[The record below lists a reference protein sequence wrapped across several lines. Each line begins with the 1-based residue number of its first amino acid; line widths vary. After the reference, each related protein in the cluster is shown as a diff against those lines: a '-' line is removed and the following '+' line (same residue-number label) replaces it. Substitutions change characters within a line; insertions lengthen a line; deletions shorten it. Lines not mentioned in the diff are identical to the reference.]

1 MKRFLF
7 LAAALLIA
15 ASTFAQGIKWED
27 GTLMQALKKAKES
40 GKELVF
46 LDCYAT
52 WCGPCQQLSPV
63 IDKLAADHPELKVAK
78 IDIDQSRELAKKHK
92 IFSVPTLVVYKN
104 GEITARATGVRSQ
117 SEILELI

>member
-1 MKRFLF
+1 MS
-7 LAAALLIA
+7 ALHLNH
-15 ASTFAQGIKWED
+15 
-27 GTLMQALKKAKES
+27 ES
-40 GKELVF
+40 FQQEVLHSDKPVL
-46 LDCYAT
+46 LDFFAT

-63 IDKLAADHPELKVAK
+63 IDKLATDHPELKVAK

-104 GEITARATGVRSQ
+104 GEITARASGVRSE

>member
-1 MKRFLF
+1 MS
-7 LAAALLIA
+7 ALHLNH
-15 ASTFAQGIKWED
+15 
-27 GTLMQALKKAKES
+27 ES
-40 GKELVF
+40 FQQEVLHSDKPVL
-46 LDCYAT
+46 LDFFAT

-104 GEITARATGVRSQ
+104 GEITARASGVRSE